1 MGAAQR
7 GLEPRRPAAALVA
20 WAGARSPR
28 PAPAGS
34 PTCSGRCRSGSTP
47 GCRCGSSGASVRS
60 RSTEGTPGARHSPP
74 RTQSRWARPSS
85 WGPRARRWSRSP
97 PPSPTRVTPL
107 SLGAPPSRRLP
118 ATRPPRPSPPLPHRP
133 PPPPLILGQYPRQE
147 DHELHADMLMGDAE
161 KPGLVLAHML
171 KTGHVRNGWLLARL
185 TEEGRSVEALPF
197 VIGSQGLDR
206 WVAIAWAR
214 GRGRGRVIPS
224 LRRLHLGGAQGG
236 GGAQVFLPVAL
247 RD

>member
-1 MGAAQR
+1 MFILRCAALR
-7 GLEPRRPAAALVA
+7 YTDAAMDAHARREARALLKQGPPFAGTSSFKNKARVKAIGGEHIKWDAASRKWCAQTETAMCELIDEDVWFPLGPDGDALSFAAAAIL
-20 WAGARSPR
+20 RDER
-28 PAPAGS
+28 
-34 PTCSGRCRSGSTP
+34 
-47 GCRCGSSGASVRS
+47 
-60 RSTEGTPGARHSPP
+60 
-74 RTQSRWARPSS
+74 
-85 WGPRARRWSRSP
+85 RAMDK
-97 PPSPTRVTPL
+97 
-107 SLGAPPSRRLP
+107 
-118 ATRPPRPSPPLPHRP
+118 
-133 PPPPLILGQYPRQE
+133 E
-147 DHELHADMLMGDAE
+147 DHELLTGDAE

-214 GRGRGRVIPS
+214 GRGRARVVPS